1 MTDPGTTEPGTTP
14 SGTTATAAALPGSTA
29 READERRSPL
39 DEVHR
44 AAGASFTDFA
54 GWQMPVRYSSDLA
67 EHHAVR
73 NSAGIF
79 DLSHMGEIVLL
90 GPESG
95 AALDYAL
102 AGKLSAIEVGQAKY
116 SLLLAEDGGIIDDL
130 VVYRTGDDR
139 YMVVANA
146 SNSQVVARELR
157 ARVDGFDTIVE
168 DESRDIALIALQGPD
183 ALEVLQQ
190 TPGLGVQGAGN
201 DSEDFVTELAALK
214 YYRAI
219 PAEYEGEPMLI
230 ARTGYTGEDGYEL
243 YVAPERAAGLWN
255 ALRETGGPRVVPCGL
270 ASRDTLRLEAG
281 MPLYGHEL
289 SRDILPVQA
298 GLGRVVA
305 LSKEGDFVGRSAIEA
320 GPAPDAPVLVG
331 LAADGRRAPRAEYE
345 VFDGEGA
352 DAARVGVVT
361 SGALSPTLGHPVAM
375 AFVAPDAAEPG
386 RVLHVDVRG
395 TRVAASVVPLPFY
408 KRSA

>member
-1 MTDPGTTEPGTTP
+1 VTDPGTTDPGTTE
-14 SGTTATAAALPGSTA
+14 SGTTASPTT
-29 READERRSPL
+29 ERRSPL
-39 DEVHR
+39 DAVHR

-73 NSAGIF
+73 TAAGIF
-79 DLSHMGEIVLL
+79 DLSHMGEIVLI
-90 GPESG
+90 GPESS

-102 AGKLSAIEVGQAKY
+102 AGKLSAIDIGQAKY

-130 VVYRTGDDR
+130 VVYRTGEDR

-146 SNSQVVARELR
+146 SNAAVVADELR
-157 ARVDGFDTIVE
+157 SRAAGFDAVVE
-168 DESRDIALIALQGPD
+168 DESGDIALVALQGPD

-190 TPGLGVQGAGN
+190 TPGFGIQGAGN
-201 DSEDFVTELAALK
+201 DSEDFVTALAALK

-219 PAEYEGEPMLI
+219 PAEFDGEPVLV
-230 ARTGYTGEDGYEL
+230 ARTGYTGEDGFEL
-243 YVAPERAAGLWN
+243 YVAPERAARIWD
-255 ALRETGGPRVVPCGL
+255 ALRETGGPRVVPAGL

-289 SRDILPVQA
+289 GRDILPVQA

-305 LSKEGDFVGRSAIEA
+305 LAKEGDFVGRAAIEA
-320 GPAPDAPVLVG
+320 GPAADAPVLVG
-331 LAADGRRAPRAEYE
+331 LAAEGRRAARAGYE
-345 VFDGEGA
+345 VYDGDGA

-375 AFVAPDAAEPG
+375 AFVAPDAADPG
-386 RVLHVDVRG
+386 HALYVDVRG
-395 TRVAASVVPLPFY
+395 TRVPASVVKLPFY
-408 KRSA
+408 KRTA